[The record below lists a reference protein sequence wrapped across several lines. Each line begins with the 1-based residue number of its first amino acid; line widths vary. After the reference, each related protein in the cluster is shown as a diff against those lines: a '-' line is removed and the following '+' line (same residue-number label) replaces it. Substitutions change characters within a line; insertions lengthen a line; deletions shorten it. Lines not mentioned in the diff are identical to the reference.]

1 MNHAQ
6 NKMLH
11 GLLNKTGLMADKASI
26 VSGITK
32 GRSES
37 SKELSF
43 DEARLMIT
51 WLKQQPIPLRQAQG
65 GILRQAQYDSA
76 NLMRRKII
84 SMAHEIGWHNL
95 VNGKWQI
102 DMRSLNNWCLQHSY
116 LKKELNK
123 YTTDELPKLV
133 SQFERVYKSFLKKF

>member
-11 GLLNKTGLMADKASI
+11 GLLNKTGLMADKANI
-26 VSGITK
+26 INGITK
-32 GRSES
+32 GRTES

-51 WLKQQPIPLRQAQG
+51 WLKTQASPRPSPKG
-65 GILRQAQYDSA
+65 EGDAA
-76 NLMRRKII
+76 NRMRRKII
-84 SMAHEIGWHNL
+84 SMAHEMGWHNL

-123 YTTDELPKLV
+123 YATTELPKLV
-133 SQFERVYKSFLKKF
+133 SQFEQVYKSFLKKF